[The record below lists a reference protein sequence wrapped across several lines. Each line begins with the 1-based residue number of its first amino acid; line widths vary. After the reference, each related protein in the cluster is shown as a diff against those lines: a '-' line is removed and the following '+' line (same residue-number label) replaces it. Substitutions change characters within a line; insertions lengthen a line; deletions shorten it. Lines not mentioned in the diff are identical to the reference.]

1 MTKQSGKFIVID
13 GSDGAGKKTQ
23 SDILIEKLKSEGRE
37 VAFYDFPQYTET
49 LFGKMVGRYLNGEF
63 GEADEVSPYLAS
75 LLYAGDRFQAS
86 NNIRRDLAA
95 GKTVISNRYIQSNMG
110 FQTAKF
116 NNKKE
121 KEDFLAWLE
130 ELEYK
135 VYGIPKADL
144 VVYLYV
150 PRKISQLLVDQKSKR
165 QYTEMARD
173 IHEKNDDFLDRVEQS
188 YIWLS
193 EKYPE
198 WRKID
203 CAVDNKILP
212 IEDIAKK
219 VFSIVSKEIL

>member
-1 MTKQSGKFIVID
+1 MHKKQGKFIVID

-23 SDILIEKLKSEGRE
+23 SDILIDKLKSEGRE

-86 NNIRRDLAA
+86 EGIKRDLAA
-95 GKTVISNRYIQSNMG
+95 GKTVVSNRYIQSNMG

-116 NNKKE
+116 QTKTE
-121 KEDFLAWLE
+121 KEYFLSWLE
-130 ELEYK
+130 ELEYS

-144 VVYLYV
+144 VIYLYV
-150 PRKISQLLVDQKSKR
+150 PRQISQTLVDQKSRR
-165 QYTEMARD
+165 QYTQMKRD

-188 YIWLS
+188 YLWLA

-198 WRKID
+198 WRKIE
-203 CAVDNKILP
+203 CALENKILP
-212 IEDIAKK
+212 IEDISRK
-219 VFSIVSKEIL
+219 VFEIVKEELS